1 MCISFIWH
9 IGIQWDVSVPLIWR
23 KRQLIAGHDPKGY
36 HIYPG
41 DSEIKFE
48 DAICIQLHKV
58 RLKCADYK
66 WNGKAA
72 YTLAIYYPE
81 DFAVSYVEP
90 RNSVK
95 KYE

>member
-1 MCISFIWH
+1 M
-9 IGIQWDVSVPLIWR
+9 
-23 KRQLIAGHDPKGY
+23 
-36 HIYPG
+36 
-41 DSEIKFE
+41 
-48 DAICIQLHKV
+48 HKV